1 VEQRGAAV
9 KSYRDL
15 IAWQKAMELVGAVYQ
30 LTRQLPKEEQFGLTS
45 QLRRAA
51 VSVPSNIAEGQSRF
65 SKPDFSRFL
74 MMARGSISEIETQLL
89 ICVQLAYLKPESIEP
104 VLQVATECG
113 KIVNGLRDS
122 LKADAAHN

>member
-1 VEQRGAAV
+1 M

-15 IAWQKAMELVGAVYQ
+15 IAWQKGMELVGMIYE
-30 LTRQLPKEEQFGLTS
+30 LTRGLPKEEQFGLTS

-74 MMARGSISEIETQLL
+74 MMARGSISEIETQLF
-89 ICVQLAYLKPESIEP
+89 ICVQLGYLRPESIEP
-104 VLQVATECG
+104 ALQLATECG

>member
-1 VEQRGAAV
+1 M

-15 IAWQKAMELVGAVYQ
+15 IAWQKGMELVGMIYE
-30 LTRQLPKEEQFGLTS
+30 LTRGLPKEETS

-89 ICVQLAYLKPESIEP
+89 ICVQLGYLKSESIAPALE
-104 VLQVATECG
+104 LATECG

>member
-89 ICVQLAYLKPESIEP
+89 ICVQLAYLKPESIES

>member
-1 VEQRGAAV
+1 M

-15 IAWQKAMELVGAVYQ
+15 VAWQKGMELVGMVYH
-30 LTRQLPKEEQFGLTS
+30 LTRGLPKEEQFGLTS

-65 SKPDFSRFL
+65 SKPEFSRFL

-89 ICVQLAYLKPESIEP
+89 ICVQLAYLQSESITPALE
-104 VLQVATECG
+104 LATECG
-113 KIVNGLRDS
+113 KIVNGLRES

>member
-1 VEQRGAAV
+1 MQ

-15 IAWQKAMELVGAVYQ
+15 IAWQKGMELVGVVYE
-30 LTRQLPKEEQFGLTS
+30 LTRKLPKEEQFGLVQ

-65 SKPDFSRFL
+65 SKPEFSRFL
-74 MMARGSISEIETQLL
+74 MMSRGSISEIETQLL
-89 ICVQLAYLKPESIEP
+89 ICVQLTYFKSESIEP
-104 VLQVATECG
+104 ALKLATECG